1 MRPRD
6 TVGGFAVFAFSR
18 ACARK
23 TTWLRDFASASSW
36 LARPMGLDLGPWQ
49 GSVFGAGLAELTRF
63 APTGDGDEASA
74 AGSAPARPDTRAD
87 ARWGGDRSAASKPA
101 PSRARPGAAAPPHA
115 ATGRS
120 GARATAAVASPG
132 ATTRMPDAR
141 LAALAAGSARPPFAP
156 QAESARRRQPAT
168 EPVAASAGIRPAGP
182 SSRAAAIARPAFVT
196 PADAPARLRSTLARR
211 IAQTF
216 ARAAGR
222 APWGEH
228 PSSGAAWE
236 DFLNAPEPGLRL
248 VPPPDAAPAKPERAR
263 QNSNHPVAGP
273 ATLQPPPRAS
283 AAEAASPQRR
293 LEAVRPGAPDRRP
306 RPSQQNNKA
315 PGGAETKES
324 LAFPNLPAAHR
335 QPFAP
340 APAPAD
346 AAPPDHS
353 RTRLDPFEFAERF
366 RDTLLA
372 DARRHGIDV

>member
-6 TVGGFAVFAFSR
+6 AVGGFAVFAFSR
-18 ACARK
+18 ECARK
-23 TTWLRDFASASSW
+23 TAWLRDFAIASSW
-36 LARPMGLDLGPWQ
+36 LARPIGLDLGPWQ
-49 GSVFGAGLAELTRF
+49 GSVFGAGLAELTGF
-63 APTGDGDEASA
+63 APTGDGEDAPAAASA
-74 AGSAPARPDTRAD
+74 RPRPDA
-87 ARWGGDRSAASKPA
+87 RSAIRGGRPSASKPA
-101 PSRARPGAAAPPHA
+101 PSRARPGAAAHPHA
-115 ATGRS
+115 ATDRP

-132 ATTRMPDAR
+132 ATTRLPDAR

-156 QAESARRRQPAT
+156 QAESARRRQP
-168 EPVAASAGIRPAGP
+168 VAASAGTRPAGP
-182 SSRAAAIARPAFVT
+182 PSRAAAIARPAFVT

-211 IAQTF
+211 IARTF
-216 ARAAGR
+216 ARVAGR
-222 APWGEH
+222 APWGEQ

-236 DFLNAPEPGLRL
+236 HFLNAPEPGLRL

-273 ATLQPPPRAS
+273 ATRQPPPRAS
-283 AAEAASPQRR
+283 VAEATGSQR

-306 RPSQQNNKA
+306 RPSQQDNKV

-324 LAFPNLPAAHR
+324 IAFPNMPAAHR

-346 AAPPDHS
+346 AAPPDPS
-353 RTRLDPFEFAERF
+353 RTRLDPFEFAERL